1 MREID
6 CGDLI
11 GLTDLEV
18 VFCVNG
24 VEYFGSN
31 ARGDS
36 YLIMW
41 NGFEGLFAAPK
52 ATVNNDFTILLTFLK
67 YLFILRREP
76 NSSSRE
82 NLAISQDPVWNM

>member
-1 MREID
+1 MREIG
-6 CGDLI
+6 CGHLI
-11 GLTDLEV
+11 GLTDLEIA
-18 VFCVNG
+18 FCVNG

-41 NGFEGLFAAPK
+41 NDCVRLLAAPK
-52 ATVNNDFTILLTFLK
+52 VKVNNDCTIPRTFLK
-67 YLFILRREP
+67 YLFTLRREP
-76 NSSSRE
+76 NSSSRK

>member
-1 MREID
+1 VREIG

-18 VFCVNG
+18 AFCVSG

-41 NGFEGLFAAPK
+41 NGCVGLFAAPK
-52 ATVNNDFTILLTFLK
+52 AIVNNDFTILLTFLK
-67 YLFILRREP
+67 YLFIFRREP
-76 NSSSRE
+76 KSSSRK
-82 NLAISQDPVWNM
+82 NLAILQDPVWNM